1 MARLFWA
8 FTLLA
13 GILIGLG
20 VFTPVG
26 TTAVTAPALA
36 ASHDSLDGE
45 KIFMAQKC
53 NLCHGVEAAG
63 IAATTKSDKV
73 KGPDLSEVTE
83 HRKDEWLAD
92 YLRKEE
98 AIDGKQHAKAFTGSD
113 EELGAVI
120 AWLHEVAQED

>member
-36 ASHDSLDGE
+36 ASYDSLDGQ
-45 KIFMAQKC
+45 KVFLAQKC
-53 NLCHGVEAAG
+53 NLCHGVEAAD

-73 KGPDLSEVTE
+73 KGPDLSEVAE
-83 HRKDEWLAD
+83 QRDDEWLAD

-98 AIDGKQHAKAFTGSD
+98 AIDGKQHVKAFTGSD

-120 AWLHEVAQED
+120 AWLHEVAEKN